1 MHILFFHPLGLALL
15 ALCLLVLGLPLFYTD
30 VPGATQTTNASANTT
45 NDCFFIAPGAAR
57 TVWLNMILP
66 VGRGANLTN
75 ISGISYR
82 LVNWTS
88 TASSGGTA
96 ITPTP
101 NDPGYQAAKHT
112 AGYSAGAVTPG
123 TGGPTLRLS
132 LGSGTTSPGNFI
144 APTLD
149 QAFSLQ
155 AAATQSLDILN
166 ISGAVSLPFELSTG
180 TVE

>member
-1 MHILFFHPLGLALL
+1 M
-15 ALCLLVLGLPLFYTD
+15 PLFYTD
-30 VPGATQTTNASANTT
+30 VPGATQTSNATPNTA
-45 NDCFFIAPGAAR
+45 NDCLFIAPGATR
-57 TVWLNMILP
+57 TVWVKAIYP
-66 VGRGANLTN
+66 TGRGAGLTT

-82 LVNWTS
+82 LEKWTT

-112 AGYSAGAVTPG
+112 AGYAAGAVTSG
-123 TGGPTLRLS
+123 TGGPTLCLS
-132 LGSGTTSPGNFI
+132 IGSGVTAPGNWI

-149 QAFSLQ
+149 EGYSLQ
-155 AAATQSLDILN
+155 AAATQSLDIFN
-166 ISGAVSLPFELSTG
+166 VSGSASLPFEMSVG

>member
-1 MHILFFHPLGLALL
+1 M
-15 ALCLLVLGLPLFYTD
+15 PLFYTD
-30 VPGATQTTNASANTT
+30 VPGATQTTNATPGTA
-45 NDCFFIAPGAAR
+45 NDCFFIAPGSLR
-57 TVWLNMILP
+57 TVWLNSIFP

-82 LVNWTS
+82 LEKWTS

-96 ITPTP
+96 ITPSP

-112 AGYSAGAVTPG
+112 AAYSASALTSG
-123 TGGPTLRLS
+123 TGGPTLMLS
-132 LGSGTTSPGNFI
+132 IGSGTTSPGNWI

-149 QAFSLQ
+149 QAYALQ
-155 AAATQSLDILN
+155 AGATQSLDIF
-166 ISGAVSLPFELSTG
+166 SVSSAASLSFELSVG